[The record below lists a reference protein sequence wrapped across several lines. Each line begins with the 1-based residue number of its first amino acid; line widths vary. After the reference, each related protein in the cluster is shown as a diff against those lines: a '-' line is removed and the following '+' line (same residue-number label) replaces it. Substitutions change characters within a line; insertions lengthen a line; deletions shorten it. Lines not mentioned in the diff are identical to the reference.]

1 MQSKPPST
9 VKIAPT
15 DSFAVTQADGEIRH
29 KVPARW
35 NKAKK
40 YSKNKQE
47 RGIWPLTSNCHPGTT
62 TPVLPFPM
70 SFNIPTKTMS
80 CILHIETSTDV
91 CSVALSQ
98 DGVCLHEKIDTNGR
112 RHAEILA
119 PFVEEAVSFAD
130 SHAIPLDAVSVSA
143 GPGSY
148 TGLRIGVS
156 TAKGLCY
163 GRDLKLISIPTL
175 KVLCTPILLYREDIP
190 DNALLCPMIDARR
203 MEVYTAIYD
212 RALHEVVPTDAVI
225 VNENSFAEILDKQPV
240 FFFGNGADK
249 CRDTLKHP
257 NAHFIEGIVPKA
269 SNMLPLAERALALN
283 ETEDVAYY
291 EPFYLKQFVAGKSK
305 NLLNG

>member
-1 MQSKPPST
+1 
-9 VKIAPT
+9 
-15 DSFAVTQADGEIRH
+15 
-29 KVPARW
+29 
-35 NKAKK
+35 
-40 YSKNKQE
+40 
-47 RGIWPLTSNCHPGTT
+47 
-62 TPVLPFPM
+62 M
-70 SFNIPTKTMS
+70 SFIIPTKTMS

-98 DGVCLHEKIDTNGR
+98 DGVCLHEEIDTNGR

-212 RALHEVVPTDAVI
+212 RALHEVVPTNAAI

-291 EPFYLKQFVAGKSK
+291 EPFYLKQFVAGKSR